1 MLTLKIITPQTVAF
15 EQEGIVSITVPGTE
29 GELTVLPNHAP
40 LFTMLEE
47 GVIQVVGQD
56 DEIFFSI
63 GRGYLETDGKTLNIL
78 VSRAYGQDQIDEEE
92 VKQAKERAEKLLE
105 EVDGEHDR
113 QKALQ
118 ELHRSM
124 IDLKLIS
131 KVKRKTPRHIQS

>member
-15 EQEGIVSITVPGTE
+15 EQGDIKSITVPGTE

-47 GVIQVVGQD
+47 GVIQVVGSD
-56 DEIFFSI
+56 DEIFFAI

-78 VSRAYGQDQIDEEE
+78 VSRAYGQDEIDEEE
-92 VKQAKERAEKLLE
+92 VKEARTRAEKLLE

-118 ELHRSM
+118 QLHRSM

-131 KVKRKTPRHIQS
+131 KVKRRTPRQMPS